1 LRKEARPLG
10 EQDKVE
16 RVKRLGKSSEEEQV
30 NLASMLYPTRDEDRG
45 MTHMD
50 TGRAGGGRWRAVT
63 EPRRRGHVGA
73 RKLTGTHIMGH
84 RGPLASG
91 PYQFKLF
98 L

>member
-1 LRKEARPLG
+1 MDIG
-10 EQDKVE
+10 
-16 RVKRLGKSSEEEQV
+16 RV
-30 NLASMLYPTRDEDRG
+30 
-45 MTHMD
+45 
-50 TGRAGGGRWRAVT
+50 GGGRWPAALGARWRAVT
-63 EPRRRGHVGA
+63 EPRRRGHVHA